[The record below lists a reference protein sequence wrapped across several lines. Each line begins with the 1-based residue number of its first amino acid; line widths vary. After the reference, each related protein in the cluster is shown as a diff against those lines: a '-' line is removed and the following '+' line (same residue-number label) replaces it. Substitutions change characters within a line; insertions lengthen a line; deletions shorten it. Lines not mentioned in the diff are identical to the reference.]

1 VNLRSF
7 LRAHPVVAAV
17 AGFLIVSLVVDG
29 YIVTAR
35 DYRLDWTTVAYRVLG
50 TATFAAGTA
59 RQARRK
65 PRN

>member
-1 VNLRSF
+1 
-7 LRAHPVVAAV
+7 VVAAV